1 MMHPRNDTI
10 LIAEDDPNIAALVA
24 RYLKREGFVP
34 QVALDGHKALAQA
47 RQGPALV
54 ILDLMLPGLD
64 GWEVCRRL
72 RRDSDVPIIMLTA
85 REEEVDRV
93 TGLAL
98 GADDYV
104 VKPFSP
110 RELVERVKAVLR
122 RVAPRRQPSPTVLRC
137 GDLTLDTARH
147 RVTLGQSPVS
157 LTPSEFTLL
166 EALMGTPG
174 RVFTRAE
181 LLDKL
186 HGTAAMVVDRVVDVH
201 VGKLRKKIEAD
212 PARPRYVFTVRGVGY
227 RFADQDEAGAS

>member
-1 MMHPRNDTI
+1 MTELSSETI

-24 RYLKREGFVP
+24 QYLGREGFVP
-34 QVALDGHKALAQA
+34 RVVADGNSALAEA
-47 RQGPALV
+47 RRGPALV

-72 RRDSDVPIIMLTA
+72 RRESDVPIVMLTA

-93 TGLAL
+93 AGLAL

-122 RVAPRRQPSPTVLRC
+122 RVAPRRAPLPRVLRE
-137 GDLTLDTARH
+137 GGLTLDPERH
-147 RVTLGQSPVS
+147 RVTLDGRPLP
-157 LTPSEFTLL
+157 LTPSEFTVL
-166 EALMGTPG
+166 ETLMRAPG

-181 LLDKL
+181 LLRAL
-186 HGTAAMVVDRVVDVH
+186 HGSEAVVVDRVVDVH
-201 VGKLRKKIEAD
+201 VGKLRKKLEAD
-212 PARPRYVFTVRGVGY
+212 PARPRYLLTVRGVGY
-227 RFADQDEAGAS
+227 RFAERGEAGEP